1 MAEKNHSA
9 AAAAL
14 IAGSSTLRAGRADV
28 FRQRERT
35 KRKRLIRAIVLVD
48 LLDAYLWWRYSSG
61 RPLHLPTIPESFPW
75 EIYLPGGLLII
86 AIGLMIA
93 LPLMTGRSPHI
104 TVYPEQVEVGLTD
117 VTGLNLQVDEVIRTL
132 DVFLG
137 YGTFRDEL
145 GGTPRRG
152 ILFEGPPGTGK
163 TYLAKAMAK
172 QAGVPFLFISAPSM
186 PSMFQG
192 MTAYR
197 IRSFFKALRK
207 AARKEG
213 GAIGFIEEIDA
224 IAASRDRVSAATPD
238 SLDRSVSHFL
248 GPAESGM
255 VNELLI
261 QMQSFDQPRLRT
273 RMRGKMSAW
282 LNGYLPT
289 NWQFKML
296 GPEYHNLLLIAATN
310 RADALDPALL
320 RPGRFDRRLY
330 FDLPTQSEREDLIDY
345 FLGRKKHHEQL
356 DDASVRMRIAHECFG
371 YTPVMIEHLFDEAL
385 LVSLRDGRRE
395 MNFAD
400 VMEAKFAEEIGLK
413 QAVTYTDNDRRAV
426 AVHEAGHAVV
436 AHFLGENRRLEVLS
450 IIKRR
455 GSLGLLAHGDEE
467 ERFTRS
473 RTEIESGD
481 RDRHRWPRGGGARPG
496 RVRDGACERPDD
508 GHAAGRPDGGVVRD
522 GRLLDL
528 LRRRIARPD
537 RGREPR
543 REGPGRRSR
552 QAERG
557 GHPHGTEGA
566 GARGA
571 RGEPRRPFGPGAG
584 AGRARRAHPRRDPG
598 RHPGLDRGPRL
609 TDRIRDPSTDR
620 PPYTRSMSPST
631 RSVIVAGARTPTGK
645 FRGAFANL
653 QAVELGAQAIRSA
666 VERAGDRRRAGRLHD
681 HGSRPAGRRRP
692 DHLAPG
698 VDRRRP
704 ARRTCRRSRSTR
716 CACPGCPRSRWP
728 TR

>member
-1 MAEKNHSA
+1 MRVAQKPTRTAHLGGTVAEKNHSA

-14 IAGSSTLRAGRADV
+14 ISGSSTLRAGRADV

-35 KRKRLIRAIVLVD
+35 KRKRLIRAIVLVTA
-48 LLDAYLWWRYSSG
+48 LDAYLWWRYSSG
-61 RPLHLPTIPESFPW
+61 RPLRLPTIPESFPW

-117 VTGLNLQVDEVIRTL
+117 VTGLNMQVDEVIRTL

-172 QAGVPFLFISAPSM
+172 QAGVPFLFISATSM
-186 PSMFQG
+186 TSMFQG

-224 IAASRDRVSAATPD
+224 IAASRDRGVSPAAPA

-248 GPAESGM
+248 GQAESGM

-273 RMRGKMSAW
+273 RIRGKFLAW

-310 RADALDPALL
+310 RAEVLDPALL

-330 FDLPTQSEREDLIDY
+330 FDLPTQGEREDLIDH
-345 FLGRKKHHEQL
+345 FLDRKKHHEQL
-356 DDASVRMRIAHECFG
+356 DDAVVRTRVAHECFG

-385 LVSLRDGRRE
+385 LVALRDGRRE
-395 MNFAD
+395 MNFDD

-436 AHFLGENRRLEVLS
+436 AHFLGQNRRLEVLS

-473 RTEIESGD
+473 RTEIESGIAIAIGGLAAEELVLGESGTGPASDLMVATQLAAQMVGSFGMAGSLISFDAVSHGPIGGANLVAKVLADDRGKRSVEDILAAQKERVLEVLAENRDVHSALVQALVD
-481 RDRHRWPRGGGARPG
+481 RDELI
-496 RVRDGACERPDD
+496 RDEILE
-508 GHAAGRPDGGVVRD
+508 VIRD
-522 GRLLDL
+522 SL
-528 LRRRIARPD
+528 A
-537 RGREPR
+537 
-543 REGPGRRSR
+543 
-552 QAERG
+552 
-557 GHPHGTEGA
+557 
-566 GARGA
+566 
-571 RGEPRRPFGPGAG
+571 
-584 AGRARRAHPRRDPG
+584 ARR
-598 RHPGLDRGPRL
+598 
-609 TDRIRDPSTDR
+609 
-620 PPYTRSMSPST
+620 
-631 RSVIVAGARTPTGK
+631 
-645 FRGAFANL
+645 
-653 QAVELGAQAIRSA
+653 
-666 VERAGDRRRAGRLHD
+666 
-681 HGSRPAGRRRP
+681 
-692 DHLAPG
+692 
-698 VDRRRP
+698 
-704 ARRTCRRSRSTR
+704 
-716 CACPGCPRSRWP
+716 
-728 TR
+728 